1 MKYFKILEISYSDN
15 LNITYC
21 KELNTEEIKKE
32 DGTTKTFTTYLKLG
46 NVYSNEI
53 FEEKTENLEKKT
65 IREITKEVWQ
75 EEVKD
80 KKEEVERKIQREL
93 KELEEYKNF
102 KTDLDKELAELE
114 KPEA

>member
-53 FEEKTENLEKKT
+53 FEEKTENLEKKNHS
-65 IREITKEVWQ
+65 RNNKRSLARGSQRQ
-75 EEVKD
+75 ERRSRAKNS
-80 KKEEVERKIQREL
+80 KGIKRTRRIQEL
-93 KELEEYKNF
+93 
-102 KTDLDKELAELE
+102 
-114 KPEA
+114 

>member
-1 MKYFKILEISYSDN
+1 MKYFKILRINYNDSLEAI
-15 LNITYC
+15 YC
-21 KELNTEEIKKE
+21 KELGTEEIKKE

-75 EEVKD
+75 EEVED
-80 KKEEVERKIQREL
+80 KKGEVERKIQREL
-93 KELEEYKNF
+93 KELEGYKNF

>member
-15 LNITYC
+15 LDITYC

-102 KTDLDKELAELE
+102 KTDLDKELAKLE

>member
-21 KELNTEEIKKE
+21 KELSTEEIKKD
-32 DGTTKTFTTYLKLG
+32 DGTTTTFTTYIKLG
-46 NVYSNEI
+46 NIYSNEI
-53 FEEKTENLEKKT
+53 FEEKTENLEKKN

-75 EEVKD
+75 DEIRN
-80 KKEEVERKIQREL
+80 KKEELERKINRTM
-93 KELEEYKNF
+93 KELDEYNDF

-114 KPEA
+114 KAEA

>member
-21 KELNTEEIKKE
+21 KELNTEEVKKE
-32 DGTTKTFTTYLKLG
+32 DSTTKTFTTYLKLG

-80 KKEEVERKIQREL
+80 KKSQQDIERTRRIQRFQSRTR
-93 KELEEYKNF
+93 KR
-102 KTDLDKELAELE
+102 TR
-114 KPEA
+114 

>member
-65 IREITKEVWQ
+65 VREITKEVWQ

-102 KTDLDKELAELE
+102 KTDLDKELAKLE
-114 KPEA
+114 EPEA